1 MVIANPADRYIGR
14 RLRARRIALEMS
26 QNTLAVTL
34 GISVLQVRE
43 WEAGKSRVG
52 ALQLMALAKVLCINP
67 DWFFEDMPVRAWTQ
81 ATMH

>member
-1 MVIANPADRYIGR
+1 MVIANPVDRHIGR
-14 RLRARRIALEMS
+14 RLRARRVALGMS

-34 GISVLQVRE
+34 GISVLEVRE

-52 ALQLMALAKVLCINP
+52 APQLMALAKVLCINP

>member
-1 MVIANPADRYIGR
+1 MVIANPVDRHIGR
-14 RLRARRIALEMS
+14 RLRARRIMLGMSRDMLAL
-26 QNTLAVTL
+26 AL

-52 ALQLMALAKVLCINP
+52 ATRLMELEKVLCINP
-67 DWFFEDMPVRAWTQ
+67 GWFFEDMPVRAWTQ

>member
-1 MVIANPADRYIGR
+1 MVIANPVDRHIGR
-14 RLRARRIALEMS
+14 RLRARRIALGMS
-26 QNTLAVTL
+26 RDTLAVAL

-52 ALQLMALAKVLCINP
+52 ATRLRALAKVLCINP
-67 DWFFEDMPVRAWTQ
+67 GWFFEDMPVRAWTQ

>member
-1 MVIANPADRYIGR
+1 MVIDNPVDSHIGR
-14 RLRARRIALEMS
+14 RLRARRVALGMS
-26 QNTLAVTL
+26 PDTLAVAL

-52 ALQLMALAKVLCINP
+52 PARLTALAKFLCINP
-67 DWFFEDMPVRAWTQ
+67 SWFFENMSVRAWTQ